1 MVDIIEKK
9 RDGHQLTRDEIR
21 FVIEGYVSGMIPDYQ
36 LSAWLMAIYFQG
48 MNHQEAGHLTEAML
62 QSGDSM
68 DLSQIIGIK
77 VDKHSTGGVG
87 DKTTLI
93 LAPLM
98 ASFGLKVAK
107 LSGRGLGHTGGTLDK
122 LESIRGMNIDL
133 TQEAFVDQVNQIN
146 LAVSGQTGDIVP
158 ADKLLYALR
167 DVTATVPSIPLI
179 ASSIMSKKLASGAD
193 IIALDVKVGDGAFM
207 KTLEAARELSRVMV
221 GIGEAFDKR
230 VIAFLT
236 RMEQPLG
243 YAIGNRLEVL
253 ESIHTLQGNGPKDL
267 EELCVAIASRMLV
280 VAQVFE
286 DEEEARIACHKA
298 LRDHSAYDRFIA
310 FISMQGGVLDDLD
323 SFISVK
329 EICPYRANR
338 SGYIRSIRAHHIG
351 IASMRLGGGRAKKE
365 DLIDPM
371 VGIMLKKKVGE
382 YVSVNETLCDIYAN
396 HPIEK
401 SITDE
406 LEMAFEI
413 GDRRVEVD
421 SIILEVID

>member
-1 MVDIIEKK
+1 MRMVDIIEKK
-9 RDGHQLTRDEIR
+9 RDGHHLTRDEIR

-62 QSGDSM
+62 HSGDSM
-68 DLSQIIGIK
+68 DLSEIIGIK

-221 GIGEAFDKR
+221 GIGEEFDKR

-253 ESIHTLQGNGPKDL
+253 
-267 EELCVAIASRMLV
+267 
-280 VAQVFE
+280 
-286 DEEEARIACHKA
+286 
-298 LRDHSAYDRFIA
+298 
-310 FISMQGGVLDDLD
+310 
-323 SFISVK
+323 
-329 EICPYRANR
+329 
-338 SGYIRSIRAHHIG
+338 
-351 IASMRLGGGRAKKE
+351 
-365 DLIDPM
+365 
-371 VGIMLKKKVGE
+371 
-382 YVSVNETLCDIYAN
+382 
-396 HPIEK
+396 
-401 SITDE
+401 
-406 LEMAFEI
+406 
-413 GDRRVEVD
+413 
-421 SIILEVID
+421 